1 MTDTI
6 ITYSQLVFTMKDD
19 FVASGRSVSDLKAH
33 LVLTTKYRRKVLT
46 SEMLVRLTEIVFDL
60 CDKWGCKMIE
70 FNGEED
76 HIHLLFQYYP
86 QLELPKFISNLKS
99 ISSRRL
105 RNEFPERVNQFY
117 RSAVFWNE
125 SYFIA
130 SCGGV
135 TVTVLK
141 KYIEKQD
148 SPDLVSSGASSPV
161 ASPGSHPDA
170 E

>member
-1 MTDTI
+1 
-6 ITYSQLVFTMKDD
+6 MKDD

-46 SEMLVRLTEIVFDL
+46 GEMRDRLSAIISDL
-60 CDKWGCKMIE
+60 CDNWDCKMIE

-105 RNEFPERVNQFY
+105 RSEFPARVNQFY
-117 RSAVFWNE
+117 SHAVFWNE

-135 TVTVLK
+135 TVSVLK
-141 KYIEKQD
+141 RYIEKQN
-148 SPDLVSSGASSPV
+148 SPD
-161 ASPGSHPDA
+161 
-170 E
+170 ERN

>member
-1 MTDTI
+1 
-6 ITYSQLVFTMKDD
+6 MKDD

-33 LVLTTKYRRKVLT
+33 LVLTTKYRAHVLT
-46 SEMLVRLTEIVFDL
+46 GEMLVRLTEIVSDL
-60 CDKWGCKMIE
+60 CDKWDCKMIE

-105 RNEFPERVNQFY
+105 RSEFPERVNQFY
-117 RSAVFWNE
+117 WKAVFWNE

-148 SPDLVSSGASSPV
+148 SPDLAGSGVLNPLAC
-161 ASPGSHPDA
+161 PGSHPDA